1 MLETVLR
8 TPDERYRPTP
18 AAAPGAYTS
27 HGEAKYVDQLSPAGL
42 YQGELDSVAQPV
54 EDDRDQTLDRRLR
67 GHCTCSFK
75 GVEAKRRQFVR
86 RYITSDGTD
95 VLGLGEQTTDDVDQP
110 LLGSGDV
117 LGLVDER
124 AEFRPMLVPF
134 EGDQRIGPQH

>member
-1 MLETVLR
+1 MRLCRVTAKR
-8 TPDERYRPTP
+8 N
-18 AAAPGAYTS
+18 TS
-27 HGEAKYVDQLSPAGL
+27 TRLSPAGL

-95 VLGLGEQTTDDVDQP
+95 VLGLGEQATDDVDQP

-124 AEFRPMLVPF
+124 AEFRPMALNTGLRSCVAF
-134 EGDQRIGPQH
+134 LR